1 MILRYRVTNRA
12 LALLVGP
19 ALLFVLGCSGGDG
32 LGKRYAVTGKV
43 TYKDQP
49 VEKGVINFVPLDA
62 AGHGASGQ
70 IEKGSYTLT
79 TLTPA
84 DGALPGKYKVTVDTR
99 QIDEAAAHA
108 AAEENAKQKGIT
120 GPSSAMIPQ
129 DIQAKLLK
137 QSKNSIPG
145 KYQLAETTDLTATVE
160 EHPKEIDFKLTD

>member
-1 MILRYRVTNRA
+1 MILRNRVTSRA

-19 ALLFVLGCSGGDG
+19 ALLFVLGCSEGDG

-108 AAEENAKQKGIT
+108 AAEENAKKKGIT
-120 GPSSAMIPQ
+120 GASPVIPQ

-137 QSKNSIPG
+137 QSKNVIPG